1 MAVASVMAV
10 KPRASLMVNSAYVSS
25 WQAPLSF
32 DRFEAHAAGLDGK
45 EPVVIGQDRQ
55 DAVRLLIF
63 GCPEDKPPCRQVHRL
78 LPVCSWRML
87 RVRRPCSIFF

>member
-32 DRFEAHAAGLDGK
+32 DRFERTPRALT
-45 EPVVIGQDRQ
+45 ERSP
-55 DAVRLLIF
+55 
-63 GCPEDKPPCRQVHRL
+63 
-78 LPVCSWRML
+78 S
-87 RVRRPCSIFF
+87 